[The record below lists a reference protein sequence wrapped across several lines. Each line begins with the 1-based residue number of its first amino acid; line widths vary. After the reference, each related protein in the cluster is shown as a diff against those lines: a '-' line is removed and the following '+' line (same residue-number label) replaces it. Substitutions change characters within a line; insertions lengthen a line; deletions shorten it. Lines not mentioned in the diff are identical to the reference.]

1 MDEII
6 QTKNPNGYRA
16 MNNSFH
22 VRAVRSFG
30 GHFVR
35 LSYLVLALSAI
46 LAGSQIDLL
55 AQSDD
60 FNDGNDT
67 GWLRYDPFASAGVG
81 IAAWGFPDGGYR
93 IRTTARSPNSQ
104 LGPGRAGSL
113 RSEIYTNFY
122 ITVDIVNW
130 DDTLPHAAGILA
142 RVQSPGLGTTTGYAF
157 TWDRGNP
164 ASPTAGDVD
173 ISRITGEAPA
183 GVTVNGADQVHLE
196 PGKSYRFVFIGR
208 ATQLEGRVYELP
220 DTETP
225 RVRVIGDDPTY
236 SFGVAGLV
244 IYDNST
250 GGTNICDIT
259 FDNYFASVVEPPRIR
274 ITPMGF
280 GFYELFWPLE
290 AAEFVL
296 QSSTVLPG
304 AANDWTDE
312 LDVQVAADRYFF
324 VMDTVELP
332 RIFFRLI
339 RP

>member
-1 MDEII
+1 MCSN
-6 QTKNPNGYRA
+6 K
-16 MNNSFH
+16 
-22 VRAVRSFG
+22 
-30 GHFVR
+30 
-35 LSYLVLALSAI
+35 LSCPALLLGVALAIPLSN
-46 LAGSQIDLL
+46 LL

-60 FNDGNDT
+60 FNDGNDA
-67 GWLRYDPFASAGVG
+67 GWQRYNPFASAGANIVR
-81 IAAWGFPDGGYR
+81 WEFTNGGYR
-93 IRTTARSPNSQ
+93 IRTTAPSPSSAQ

-113 RSEIYTNFY
+113 RSEVYTNFY
-122 ITVDIVNW
+122 IAVDIVNW

-142 RVQSPGLGTTTGYAF
+142 RVQTPGLGSTTGYAF

-173 ISRITGEAPA
+173 ISSITGEAPT
-183 GVTVNGADQVHLE
+183 GVSVSGADQIHLE

-208 ATQLEGRVYELP
+208 GSQLEGRVYELP

-236 SFGVAGLV
+236 SFGVGGLV
-244 IYDNST
+244 IYDNSS
-250 GGTNICDIT
+250 GATNICDVT
-259 FDNYFASVVEPPRIR
+259 FDNYFASIVEPPRIR

-280 GFYELFWPLE
+280 GFHELFWPLE
-290 AAEFVL
+290 ASEFVL
-296 QSSTVLPG
+296 QSSTVLPA

-332 RIFFRLI
+332 RKFFRLI
-339 RP
+339 RR